1 MTRNTIKT
9 LGMLLVIA
17 MAALTVA
24 QAADMYTKHKGDK
37 RRGEAT
43 DDMALV
49 YFFRPATMGAAIKTW
64 GFVDDQLVGVSKA
77 KGYYFAPVPAGKHIV
92 WSKAENTSAVEVD
105 LKAGETYYF
114 KQGIR
119 MGFNKARVETM
130 QIDAT
135 EAEKYF
141 KKCSFCEVSEEGR
154 TRGAE
159 IAANRMERAEKNV
172 EKKAAKKRKKA
183 DKKKSSD

>member
-1 MTRNTIKT
+1 MKPTTIRT
-9 LGMLLVIA
+9 LVVLLVLA
-17 MAALTVA
+17 LAASTAA

-43 DDMALV
+43 DDKALV
-49 YFFRPATMGAAIKTW
+49 YFFRPATVGAAIKTW
-64 GFVDDQLVGVSKA
+64 GFVDDQLIGVSKS
-77 KGYYFAPVPAGKHIV
+77 KGYYFGLVEPGKRMV
-92 WSKAENTSAVEVD
+92 WSKAENTSAVEVE

-141 KKCSFCEVSEEGR
+141 MKCSFCEVSEEGR

-159 IAANRMERAEKNV
+159 IAANRLERAEKNV
-172 EKKAAKKRKKA
+172 EKKAAKKAKKA
-183 DKKKSSD
+183 KN